1 MSHSILLVDDDVEF
15 ATLLSLEIQSLGYEV
30 FMLNSS
36 EGLEENISSNN
47 IELVLLDV
55 MLGDE
60 RGIDVIP
67 RIQKVNASLP
77 ILMMSSRDDTQ
88 IVVNA
93 MKAGAGN
100 YIVKTDNGQVF
111 KEKIAEV
118 FEFKKKKET
127 QKSLIQN
134 FGDQLVVGQSPATHR
149 LVQEVSKVSVS
160 DATVFLRGESG
171 TGKSLIAE
179 MIHSH
184 SSRSKKPF
192 VTINCSAIPENLIES
207 ELFGHVKG
215 SFTGASQDKQG
226 KFEYA
231 NGGTVFLD
239 EIGELNPDV
248 QVKILRVLQSHEFER
263 VGGLNTIKA
272 NVRIVAATNRNI
284 EKAIQEKNF
293 REDLFYRLNVLPIYV
308 PSLRERKEDISY
320 LVEHFIEIYSRKMNK
335 NFSPLSE
342 NIMKH
347 LEEYEWPGNI
357 RELQNVVERAVILGH
372 APNFKISD
380 FVIQTKPLEADYSRQ
395 SVVTPQISSVQD
407 LEYRSLVKAIEESHG
422 NMTKAAKILGICRD
436 TLYRRLKKYGIQTKT
451 QKGVEA

>member
-127 QKSLIQN
+127 QRSLIQN